1 MIRINLAPPEK
12 GRRRRA
18 WRPATP
24 GINLGLV
31 FVVLYGVAAIGVGLY
46 WWKLSR
52 DAAEL
57 TITVEGETKELATLR
72 SVLGPATKMKEHLA
86 ELQRRVYAI
95 DELTKG
101 QERAVLIFDA
111 FVDAVPRDLWVTGFE
126 DKVTTITVTGT
137 AFSTTAVAD
146 LMANLARSGKFKDV
160 EIVVSRQDL
169 TKSPR
174 LVTFEVTCR
183 FTG

>member
-1 MIRINLAPPEK
+1 MIRINLAPAEK
-12 GRRRRA
+12 RRRA
-18 WRPATP
+18 WRPGVP
-24 GINLGLV
+24 GLNLGLI
-31 FVVLYGVAAIGVGLY
+31 FVVLYGIAILGLGLY
-46 WWKLSR
+46 WWKLAR

-57 TITVEGETKELATLR
+57 TATVDGETKELATLR
-72 SVLGPATKMKEHLA
+72 TVLGPATKMKEHLA
-86 ELQRRVYAI
+86 ELRRRVYAI

-111 FVDAVPRDLWVTGFE
+111 FLDAVPRDLWVTGFE
-126 DKVTTITVTGT
+126 DKVTVITVTGS

-169 TKSPR
+169 TKTPR

-183 FTG
+183 FDS